1 MRHVT
6 TQLRSALGASLQARF
21 LVWGAAIAGAASSL
35 CGQVATSQVLAWS
48 PAGPMSVARHS
59 ACVAPLLDGRG
70 LVAGGQGADGVLSS
84 VELYQS
90 DGSFLPGQPL
100 LHARSS
106 HTCTVLGDGR
116 VLVAGGQ
123 SDNGAAPAEIY
134 DPQADVWSDL
144 DTPGLPRWNQT
155 ATMLPDGS
163 VLLAGGD
170 TASGPSRDLEI
181 FNPATNRVELLAVTL
196 SSPRTSHAAALLPD
210 GRVLITGGTDGNQP
224 LASVDV
230 YHPDGTV
237 TQELRLPEPR
247 AGHSATTLDDG
258 RVLIAGG
265 QGASGDLAGALLF
278 SADDNEF
285 HSTGAL
291 ATARSHHLAFVL
303 PGNASVLI
311 AGGLTAD
318 TPIASTELFDPQTGA
333 FSAAGPLTSARRN
346 IAGAPLNQAGVLL
359 AVGGLTAN
367 GPIPNCGQF
376 ISPTLT
382 LDKSTYVQGD
392 NPTVSGANWL
402 TNTTLTV
409 FFNIRNVSGATV
421 AGSFT
426 APVTS
431 SGSFT
436 VPNAL
441 PGPLGSQSSGGQITF
456 MTQITATVNGVVKTI
471 SATVSAIQLD
481 PTTSTLSA
489 SASKVLTLERVTL
502 AAKVTPVVSAP
513 MQGFVTFFD
522 GRTAL
527 GTASTSTAPAG
538 SPGAPSPGAT
548 FTFDVN
554 GNNTFTLPGVTL
566 SAGARDLHA
575 VFTPTSKQLGGSSDS
590 ASIQVDKRPTTLT
603 FTTSGTATTKVGD
616 SLILSATVKPTTSA
630 SGLTLPTGTVD
641 IVRDPVVS
649 ILTVNVIPNT
659 SSGASAGSRA
669 IVAGPAGLLSLSAA
683 YEGDD
688 NYLPSAIVNASV
700 SIAKGVLTFLATPNP
715 VTATAGGLINLT
727 ATFQH
732 PSAPG
737 APATGTITV
746 VNGPANFSG
755 NTVTVAPDSNNA
767 TPVNTSVQTFIQDA
781 GSKMIQLHYSGNDNY
796 IAADLQIPAT
806 VNKIVPTLSVTNFN
820 PVCCVVPFTFHVAV
834 TPPGSLFSPKNPT
847 GLFDTLVN
855 SVSATVIVNIGEDDL
870 QGDCV
875 LSPSTTGHAA
885 ECNPQGEMVSSELL
899 KCTIDTV
906 FTFTYHGDSNYQ
918 SQQITVTKS
927 VPNNLPGCK

>member
-1 MRHVT
+1 MRLVT
-6 TQLRSALGASLQARF
+6 TQFPLALTPLACAVAIACSAHS
-21 LVWGAAIAGAASSL
+21 VWG
-35 CGQVATSQVLAWS
+35 QDATPQVLAWS
-48 PAGPMSVARHS
+48 PTGPMAVARHS
-59 ACVAPLLDGRG
+59 ACVAPLMDGRG
-70 LVAGGQGADGVLSS
+70 LVAGGQGTDAFLNS

-100 LHARSS
+100 LHARSG

-123 SDNGAAPAEIY
+123 SDSGAAPAEIY
-134 DPQADVWSDL
+134 DPEADVWSDL

-155 ATMLPDGS
+155 ATLLPDGS

-170 TASGPSRDLEI
+170 TASGPSKGLEI
-181 FNPATNRVELLAVTL
+181 FNPATNRIELLPVSL
-196 SSPRTSHAAALLPD
+196 SLPRTSHAAALLPD

-237 TQELRLPEPR
+237 TQELQLPEPR

-258 RVLIAGG
+258 RILIAGG
-265 QGASGDLAGALLF
+265 QGASGDLASALLF

-291 ATARSHHLAFVL
+291 GAARSHHLAFVL
-303 PGNASVLI
+303 PGNGSVLI
-311 AGGLTAD
+311 AGGIAAD
-318 TPIASTELFDPQTGA
+318 TPIASTELFDPQAGA
-333 FSAAGPLTSARRN
+333 FSPAGPLTSARRN
-346 IAGAPLNQAGVLL
+346 IAAAPLNQAGVLL
-359 AVGGLTAN
+359 AVGGLNDN

-382 LDKSTYVQGD
+382 LDKSTYLQGD

-402 TNTTLTV
+402 TNTTLLV
-409 FFNIRNVSGATV
+409 QFNIKNVSGATV
-421 AGSFT
+421 IGNFT
-426 APVTS
+426 VPVTS

-441 PGPLGSQSSGGQITF
+441 PGPLGLQSSGGQLTF
-456 MTQITATVNGVVKTI
+456 VTQITATLNGVVKTI
-471 SATVSAIQLD
+471 TASASAIQLD
-481 PTTSTLSA
+481 PTTTALTS
-489 SASKVLTLERVTL
+489 SASKVLTLDGVTL
-502 AAKVTPVVSAP
+502 AANVQPAVSAP
-513 MQGFVTFFD
+513 VQGFVTFFD
-522 GRTAL
+522 GRTVL
-527 GTASTSTAPAG
+527 GTASTTSAPAG
-538 SPGAPSPGAT
+538 TPGAPSPGAT

-554 GNNTFTLPGVTL
+554 GNNKFTLPGVTL
-566 SAGARDLHA
+566 SAGARDLRA
-575 VFTPTSKQLGGSSDS
+575 VFTPTSKQLGASTGS
-590 ASIQVDKRPTTLT
+590 ASVQVDKRPTTLT

-616 SLILSATVKPTTSA
+616 SLVLSATVKPTSSA
-630 SGLTLPTGTVD
+630 SGLALPTGTVD

-649 ILTVNVIPNT
+649 ILTMNVTPNS
-659 SSGASAGSRA
+659 SSGASAGSQA
-669 IVAGPAGLLSLSAA
+669 IVAGPAGTLSLSAA

-688 NYLPSAIVNASV
+688 NYLPSSIVNASV
-700 SIAKGVLTFLATPNP
+700 SIAKGVLTFRATPNP

-732 PSAPG
+732 PAAPG

-755 NTVTVAPDSNNA
+755 NTVTVGPDSNNA
-767 TPVNTSVQTFIQDA
+767 TPVNTPVQTFLQDA

-820 PVCCVVPFTFHVAV
+820 PVCCVVPFTFHVDV
-834 TPPGSLFSPKNPT
+834 IPPGSLFSPKNPT

-855 SVSATVIVNIGEDDL
+855 AVSSTVLVNIGEDDL

-885 ECNPQGEMVSSELL
+885 GCNPQGDMVSSELL

-918 SQQITVTKS
+918 SQQISVTKS
-927 VPNNLPGCK
+927 VPNNLPNCK